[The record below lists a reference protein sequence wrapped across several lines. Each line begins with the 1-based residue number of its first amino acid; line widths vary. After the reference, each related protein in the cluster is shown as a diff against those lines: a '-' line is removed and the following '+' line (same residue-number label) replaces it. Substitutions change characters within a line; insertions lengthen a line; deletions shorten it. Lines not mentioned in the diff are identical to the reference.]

1 MKNLFRAGIHFKN
14 QEIREMAD
22 IQLVKVEDVTV
33 RFAGDSGDGMQL
45 TGLQFSTSSAIAGND
60 LNTLPDYPAEI
71 RAPAG
76 SLNGVSGF
84 QIHFSS
90 GESTT
95 HGDHPDVL
103 VAMNPAAL
111 KVNMKDLKKNATIIV
126 NESSFDNKNLSLA
139 KYESN
144 PLDDESLKGY
154 NVLRVPMTKAVMNA
168 LDGVNVSMKEKERCK
183 NFFALGIMFWMYSRP
198 VEPTLKWIENK
209 FRVKPDILE
218 ANKKA
223 LMAGYHYSEMTE
235 LFTTRYFLEPVKL
248 PPGKYKNVTGNEAA
262 ALGMV
267 AASWKSGLP
276 LFLGSYPITPASEIL
291 HELSSF
297 KHFGVKTFQAE
308 DEIASIAACIGAA
321 FAGDLA
327 LTTTSGPGLALKM
340 EAVGLGVMTELPMV
354 IIDVQRGG
362 PSTGLPTKTEQ
373 GDLLQAMYGRNG
385 EAPVCVLAASTP
397 ADCFHTAY
405 EASRIAVKYM
415 TPVIMLSDGYL
426 SQGSEPFRIP
436 SEDELKEMKVEF
448 RTEKEEFYP
457 YLRDENLSRPW
468 AIPGTPGLEHR
479 IGGLEKSH
487 IYGNVSYVP
496 ENHEFMINLRDQKI
510 KNIVN
515 DIPETVI
522 RGEQEGDLLVLG
534 WGSTYGAINEAIT
547 RVMNRGLKVS
557 QVHLRYINPLPKDLG
572 DIFKRF
578 KRILLPEINLGQ
590 LAFILRSQYLVD
602 IIQYNKF
609 QGLPFKASEIEE
621 KILNLLGVE
630 NE

>member
-1 MKNLFRAGIHFKN
+1 
-14 QEIREMAD
+14 MAD

-76 SLNGVSGF
+76 SLHGVSGF
-84 QIHFSS
+84 QIRFSS
-90 GESTT
+90 GESPT
-95 HGDHPDVL
+95 HGDNPDVL

-111 KVNMKDLKKNATIIV
+111 KVNLKDLKRDATILV

-139 KYESN
+139 KYETN
-144 PLDDESLKGY
+144 PLDDGSLKGY

-168 LDGVNVSMKEKERCK
+168 LEGVNISLKDKERCK

-198 VEPTLKWIENK
+198 IEPTIDWIENK
-209 FRVKPDILE
+209 FRNKPELMT

-235 LFTTRYFLEPVKL
+235 LFTTRFYLEPYKL
-248 PPGKYKNVTGNEAA
+248 PAGNYKNVTGNEAV

-267 AASWKSGLP
+267 AASWKSNLP

-321 FAGDLA
+321 FAGNLA

-340 EAVGLGVMTELPMV
+340 EAVGLGVMTELPIV
-354 IIDVQRGG
+354 IVDVQRGG

-373 GDLLQAMYGRNG
+373 GDLLQALYGRNG
-385 EAPVCVLAASTP
+385 EAPVCVLAAATP
-397 ADCFHTAY
+397 VDCFYMAY

-415 TPVIMLSDGYL
+415 TPVILLTNGYL
-426 SQGSEPFRIP
+426 AQGSEPFRIP
-436 SEDELKEMKVEF
+436 SEDELPDFKVEF
-448 RTEKEEFYP
+448 RTEEEGFFP
-457 YLRDENLSRPW
+457 YLRDENLARPW

-479 IGGLEKSH
+479 IGGLEKAN
-487 IYGNVSYVP
+487 ITGNVNYSP
-496 ENHEFMINLRDQKI
+496 ENHEFMVKLRDQKI
-510 KNIVN
+510 KNIAKEAPKLEV
-515 DIPETVI
+515 
-522 RGEQEGDLLVLG
+522 RGEQKGDLLVLG
-534 WGSTYGAINEAIT
+534 WGSTYGAITEAVNRI
-547 RVMNRGLKVS
+547 MARGLKIS
-557 QVHLRYINPLPKDLG
+557 QVHLRYINPIHPDLG
-572 DIFKRF
+572 DILKKFKRVL
-578 KRILLPEINLGQ
+578 IPEINLGQ
-590 LAFILRSQYLVD
+590 MATVIRSKYLIDVVQFNR
-602 IIQYNKF
+602 I
-609 QGLPFKASEIEE
+609 QGLPIKASEIEE
-621 KILNLLGVE
+621 KILNMLGVKK
-630 NE
+630 

>member
-1 MKNLFRAGIHFKN
+1 
-14 QEIREMAD
+14 MAD

-111 KVNMKDLKKNATIIV
+111 KVNLKDLKKNATIIV

-139 KYESN
+139 KYDSN
-144 PLDDESLKGY
+144 PLDDDSLKGY

-198 VEPTLKWIENK
+198 VEPTMKWIENK

-235 LFTTRYFLEPVKL
+235 LFTTRFFLEPVKL

-373 GDLLQAMYGRNG
+373 GDLLQALYGRNG

-468 AIPGTPGLEHR
+468 AKPGTPGLEHR

-510 KNIVN
+510 KNIAN
-515 DIPETVI
+515 DIPELTI

-534 WGSTYGAINEAIT
+534 WGSTYGAINEAVT
-547 RVMNRGLKVS
+547 RIHNRGLKVS
-557 QVHLRYINPLPKDLG
+557 QVHLKYINPLPKDLG

-602 IIQYNKF
+602 IIQYNKV

>member
-1 MKNLFRAGIHFKN
+1 
-14 QEIREMAD
+14 MAD

-144 PLDDESLKGY
+144 PLDDDSLKGY

-373 GDLLQAMYGRNG
+373 GDLLQALYGRNG

-397 ADCFHTAY
+397 ADCFHMAY

-415 TPVIMLSDGYL
+415 TPVILLSDGYL

-436 SEDELKEMKVEF
+436 AEDELKEMKVEF

-468 AIPGTPGLEHR
+468 AKPGTPGLEHR

-510 KNIVN
+510 KNIAN
-515 DIPETVI
+515 DIEPLTV
-522 RGEQEGDLLVLG
+522 RGDQEGDLLVLG
-534 WGSTYGAINEAIT
+534 WGSTYGAINEAVT
-547 RVMNRGLKVS
+547 RIHNRGLKVS
-557 QVHLRYINPLPKDLG
+557 QLHLKYINPLPKDLG

-578 KRILLPEINLGQ
+578 KRVLLPEINLGQ
-590 LAFILRSQYLVD
+590 LAFILRSQYLID
-602 IIQYNKF
+602 FIQFNKV

>member
-1 MKNLFRAGIHFKN
+1 
-14 QEIREMAD
+14 MAD

-111 KVNMKDLKKNATIIV
+111 KVNLKDLKKSATIIV

-144 PLDDESLKGY
+144 PLDDDSLKGY

-235 LFTTRYFLEPVKL
+235 LFTTRFFLEPVKL
-248 PPGKYKNVTGNEAA
+248 PPGKYKNVTGNEAV

-354 IIDVQRGG
+354 IVDVQRGG

-373 GDLLQAMYGRNG
+373 GDMLQAMYGRNG

-397 ADCFHTAY
+397 ADCFHMAY

-415 TPVIMLSDGYL
+415 TPVILLSDGYL

-436 SEDELKEMKVEF
+436 AEDELKEMKVEF

-468 AIPGTPGLEHR
+468 AKPGTPGLEHR

-510 KNIVN
+510 KNIAN
-515 DIPETVI
+515 DIPELEI

-534 WGSTYGAINEAIT
+534 WGSTYGAISEAVN
-547 RVMNRGLKVS
+547 RVTNRGLKVS
-557 QVHLRYINPLPKDLG
+557 QVHLKYINPLPKDLG
-572 DIFKRF
+572 DILKRF
-578 KRILLPEINLGQ
+578 KRILLPEINLGHM
-590 LAFILRSQYLVD
+590 AMILRSQYLID
-602 IIQYNKF
+602 IIQYNKV